1 MDEFGFM
8 SYLAFGVTMTDA
20 DTIMSFMVFCL
31 FLSHFWVHL
40 VPRILSFDILLK
52 VLVSVFVQSLA

>member
-1 MDEFGFM
+1 M

-20 DTIMSFMVFCL
+20 DIVMSFMVFCL

>member
-1 MDEFGFM
+1 M
-8 SYLAFGVTMTDA
+8 SYLAFGVMMTDA
-20 DTIMSFMVFCL
+20 DIVMSFMVFGL

-52 VLVSVFVQSLA
+52 VLVSVFVQSLE